1 MAKLMSEEK
10 NNTVLIVDDENINLK
25 ILTHILE
32 NEYTVY
38 IAGDGISAVEKAKEF
53 LPDLILLDIVMPGTD
68 GYETLTML
76 KNLEETKEIPV
87 IFISGLSHYDEEE
100 KGLSLGAV
108 DYISKPFSA
117 MIIKLRV
124 SHQIKIVNQMRKIK
138 QLSSVEPPEIQRF
151 S

>member
-1 MAKLMSEEK
+1 MGEEK

-32 NEYTVY
+32 SDYKIYN
-38 IAGDGISAVEKAKEF
+38 AKDGISAVKKAKEF
-53 LPDLILLDIVMPGTD
+53 LPDLILLDIVMPGKD

-76 KNLEETKEIPV
+76 KNYEETKGIPV
-87 IFISGLSHYDEEE
+87 IFISGLSHSDEEE

-124 SHQIKIVNQMRKIK
+124 GHQIKIVNQMRTIK
-138 QLSSVEPPEIQRF
+138 QLSSGGAPEF